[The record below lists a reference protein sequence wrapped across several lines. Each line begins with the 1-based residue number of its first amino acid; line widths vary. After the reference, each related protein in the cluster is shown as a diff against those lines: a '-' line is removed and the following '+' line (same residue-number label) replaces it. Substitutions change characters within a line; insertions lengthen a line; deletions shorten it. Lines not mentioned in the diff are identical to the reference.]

1 MFALESKY
9 FYNIELFSK
18 LLILN
23 VVCHMFPEN
32 DAPTVV
38 NKFNAVIYLNI
49 FCCIWKCYQ
58 SKILSVIALTRFWL
72 PYKLDSVNSLFAIL

>member
-23 VVCHMFPEN
+23 VVGHMFQEN
-32 DAPTVV
+32 GAPTVV
-38 NKFNAVIYLNI
+38 NKFKMVL
-49 FCCIWKCYQ
+49 
-58 SKILSVIALTRFWL
+58 
-72 PYKLDSVNSLFAIL
+72 